1 MQGPFMKQIFFALL
15 GVISLSA
22 CAQGPQSGA
31 AAGKAPGAQA
41 TTAGATA
48 PLGNAPKVGANT
60 PEARAVAAVHMLNPR
75 VTIEKV
81 KAAPIAGFR
90 EAIVQ
95 GQVVYVSDDGRYL
108 FLPGPQGALYDV
120 TAKKDL
126 SEQSLATV
134 RKDLIKA
141 IPVSERIV
149 FAPPNPKYTVAI
161 FTDVECAY
169 CRKFHSEIAEY
180 NKQGIAVQY
189 MAFPRM
195 GIGSPDHKKM
205 ISVWCAPDRK
215 KALTDA
221 KNDRPIQAR
230 DCKNTVSMQYDIGQR
245 AGLTGTPM
253 IIAEDGTT
261 VGGYLPPQ
269 QLREALDR
277 LAQGGKTSA
286 SGATDPVASTGG

>member
-1 MQGPFMKQIFFALL
+1 MKRVLFALM
-15 GVISLSA
+15 GAISLSA
-22 CAQGPQSGA
+22 CAQGPQSGTDA
-31 AAGKAPGAQA
+31 AKAPGAQA
-41 TTAGATA
+41 ASAGKAAPATGKA
-48 PLGNAPKVGANT
+48 PSVTANT
-60 PEARAVAAVHMLNPR
+60 PEARAIAAVRALNPR
-75 VTIEKV
+75 VEIDKV
-81 KAAPIAGFR
+81 RAAPIPGFR

-126 SEQSLATV
+126 SEQSLAAV
-134 RKDLIKA
+134 RKDLLKS

-149 FAPPNPKYTVAI
+149 FSPPNPKYTVAI
-161 FTDVECAY
+161 FTDVECGY
-169 CRKFHSEIAEY
+169 CRKLHSEIAEY
-180 NKQGIAVQY
+180 NRQGIAVQY
-189 MAFPRM
+189 LAFPRM
-195 GIGSPDHKKM
+195 GMGSEDHKKM

-221 KNDRPIQAR
+221 KNDRPLPSR
-230 DCKNTVSMQYDIGQR
+230 DCKNTVTMQYDIGQR

-269 QLREALDR
+269 RLREALDR
-277 LAQGGKTSA
+277 LAQGDA
-286 SGATDPVASTGG
+286 AAPAGATDPVAAAGG

>member
-1 MQGPFMKQIFFALL
+1 MKPLFLALL

-22 CAQGPQSGA
+22 CAQGPQSGG
-31 AAGKAPGAQA
+31 AGKAPGSQA
-41 TTAGATA
+41 ATAGSTA
-48 PLGNAPKVGANT
+48 PTGAVPKAAANT
-60 PEARAVAAVHMLNPR
+60 PEARAIAAIQTLNPR
-75 VTIEKV
+75 VSIDKV
-81 KAAPIAGFR
+81 RAAPIAGFR

-120 TAKKDL
+120 AAKKDL
-126 SEQSLATV
+126 SEQALASV
-134 RKDLIKA
+134 RKDLLKT

-149 FAPPNPKYTVAI
+149 FSPPNPKYKVSI
-161 FTDVECAY
+161 FTDVECGY

-180 NKQGIAVQY
+180 NKQGIEVQY
-189 MAFPRM
+189 IAFPRM
-195 GIGSPDHKKM
+195 GLGSEDHKKM

-221 KNDRPIQAR
+221 KNDRAIPAR
-230 DCKNTVSMQYDIGQR
+230 DCKNTVSMQYDVGQR

-269 QLREALDR
+269 QLREALDKV
-277 LAQGGKTSA
+277 AHGGKTTA
-286 SGATDPVASTGG
+286 AGGTDPVASTGG

>member
-1 MQGPFMKQIFFALL
+1 MKPIFLALL

-22 CAQGPQSGA
+22 CAQGPQTGT
-31 AAGKAPGAQA
+31 AGKAPGSQA
-41 TTAGATA
+41 ATAGSTTPAA
-48 PLGNAPKVGANT
+48 SMPKAAANT
-60 PEARAVAAVHMLNPR
+60 PEARAIAAIQTLNPR
-75 VTIEKV
+75 VSVDKV
-81 KAAPIAGFR
+81 RAAPIAGFR

-120 TAKKDL
+120 AAKKDL

-134 RKDLIKA
+134 RKDLLKT

-149 FAPPNPKYTVAI
+149 FSPPNPKYTVSI
-161 FTDVECAY
+161 FTDVECGY
-169 CRKFHSEIAEY
+169 CRKFHDEIAEY
-180 NKQGIAVQY
+180 NKQGIEVQY
-189 MAFPRM
+189 IAFPRM
-195 GIGSPDHKKM
+195 GLGSEDHKKM
-205 ISVWCAPDRK
+205 ISVWCAPDRR

-221 KNDRPIQAR
+221 KSDRAVKSR
-230 DCKNTVSMQYDIGQR
+230 DCKNTISMQYDVGQR

-277 LAQGGKTSA
+277 VAQGGKTPA
-286 SGATDPVASTGG
+286 AAGGTDPVASTGG

>member
-1 MQGPFMKQIFFALL
+1 MKRILFALL
-15 GVISLSA
+15 GAISLSA

-31 AAGKAPGAQA
+31 AAGKPPGAQA
-41 TTAGATA
+41 ATAGSAV
-48 PLGNAPKVGANT
+48 PPGPAPKVAADT
-60 PEARAVAAVHMLNPR
+60 PDARAIAAVRQLNPR
-75 VTIEKV
+75 VSIDKV
-81 KAAPIAGFR
+81 GAAPIAGFR

-95 GQVVYVSDDGRYL
+95 GQVVYVSDDGKYL

-120 TAKKDL
+120 SAKQDL
-126 SEQSLATV
+126 SERSLASM
-134 RKDLIKA
+134 RKDLLKQ
-141 IPVSERIV
+141 IPVRERIV
-149 FAPPNPKYTVAI
+149 FAPPNPTHTVSI
-161 FTDVECAY
+161 FTDVECGY
-169 CRKFHSEIAEY
+169 CRKLHSEIAEY
-180 NKQGIAVQY
+180 NRRGIAVQY

-195 GIGSPDHKKM
+195 GLGSADHKKM
-205 ISVWCAPDRK
+205 ISVWCSADRR

-221 KNDRPIQAR
+221 KNERPVPAK

-277 LAQGGKTSA
+277 AAQGRRA
-286 SGATDPVASTGG
+286 RAEGATDPVAATGG

>member
-1 MQGPFMKQIFFALL
+1 MKPLFFALL

-31 AAGKAPGAQA
+31 AGKAPGSQA
-41 TTAGATA
+41 ATASATA
-48 PLGNAPKVGANT
+48 PTGTVPKAAANT
-60 PEARAVAAVHMLNPR
+60 PEARAIAAIQTLNPR
-75 VTIEKV
+75 VSIDKV
-81 KAAPIAGFR
+81 RAAPIAGFR

-120 TAKKDL
+120 AAKKDL
-126 SEQSLATV
+126 SEQALASV
-134 RKDLIKA
+134 RKDLLKT

-149 FAPPNPKYTVAI
+149 FSPPNPKYTVSI
-161 FTDVECAY
+161 FTDVECGY

-180 NKQGIAVQY
+180 NKQGIEVQY
-189 MAFPRM
+189 IAFPRM
-195 GIGSPDHKKM
+195 GLGSEDHKKM

-221 KNDRPIQAR
+221 KNDRAIPAR
-230 DCKNTVSMQYDIGQR
+230 DCKNTISMQYDVGQR

-269 QLREALDR
+269 QLREALDKV
-277 LAQGGKTSA
+277 AHGGKTTA
-286 SGATDPVASTGG
+286 AGGTDPVASTGG